1 MCYLT
6 KTFTL
11 FWITPLTNSHLE
23 QIQILRK
30 KYTRK
35 QKSSK
40 VLPTRIITLNFCYFL
55 WFLGMYKF

>member
-1 MCYLT
+1 MCYLI
-6 KTFTL
+6 KAFTL

-40 VLPTRIITLNFCYFL
+40 VLATRIITLNLCYFL